1 MSSDDE
7 IEFVSAVKASADV
20 SSEVVLSSGDESDD
34 GDLPS
39 GPECL
44 RRCKE
49 FADVTG
55 TNNALAM
62 FYLQGTKWD
71 LEVALTLF
79 SILDIYRFLNSYCF
93 FFKLFLEKS

>member
-7 IEFVSAVKASADV
+7 IEFVSEVKASVDV

-34 GDLPS
+34 GHLPS

-49 FADVTG
+49 FADVTS

-62 FYLQGTKWD
+62 FYLQAAKWD
-71 LEVALTLF
+71 LEVALISF
-79 SILDIYRFLNSYCF
+79 SILDIYRFLNSYW
-93 FFKLFLEKS
+93 LFNYF